1 MSKKILV
8 VDDETDIRRMLQW
21 GLKAQGYQVLTA
33 SDGREALE
41 QIAIGQPD
49 LVVLDVMLPGID
61 GFEVLRKVRAAPETA
76 VLPVIML
83 TSQDA
88 GNDVAQGWKTGAD
101 LYFAKPFDTNEL
113 VEAIERLFAGDVSAF
128 PPGPIERK
136 F

>member
-21 GLKAQGYQVLTA
+21 SLKDQGYQVLTA

-61 GFEVLRKVRAAPETA
+61 GYEVLQKVRANPATA
-76 VLPVIML
+76 TLPVIML
-83 TSQDA
+83 TALDKGS
-88 GNDVAQGWKTGAD
+88 DVAKGWKAGAD
-101 LYFAKPFDTNEL
+101 LYFAKPFAPAEL
-113 VEAIERLFAGDVSAF
+113 VEAIGRLFAGDVSAF
-128 PPGPIERK
+128 PAAPAERK

>member
-21 GLKAQGYQVLTA
+21 GLTEQGYQVITA

-41 QIAIGQPD
+41 QIALGRPD

-61 GFEVLRKVRAAPETA
+61 GYTVLQKVRAHPATA
-76 VLPVIML
+76 ALPIIML
-83 TSQDA
+83 TALDKGS
-88 GNDVAQGWKTGAD
+88 DVTKGWKTGAD
-101 LYFAKPFDTNEL
+101 LYFVKPFAPEEL
-113 VEAIERLFAGDVSAF
+113 MEAIKRLFEGDVAAF
-128 PPGPIERK
+128 PSAPAERN

>member
-1 MSKKILV
+1 MSKKILI
-8 VDDETDIRRMLQW
+8 VDDETDIRSMVQW
-21 GLKAQGYQVLTA
+21 ELKGQGYQVLTA

-49 LVVLDVMLPGID
+49 LVVLDVGLPGMD
-61 GFEVLRKVRAAPETA
+61 GFEVLQKVRADPATA

-83 TSQDA
+83 TAQDQSA
-88 GNDVAQGWKTGAD
+88 DVAQGWKAGAD
-101 LYFAKPFDTNEL
+101 LYFAKPFEPREL
-113 VEAIERLFAGDVSAF
+113 LEAIGRLLAGDVSAF